1 LYFPHIIRALR
12 RLATPIPLCVVA
24 AAALFVLSDLAF
36 LKASFAVEHQHSGLA
51 AAWFAA
57 VADIL
62 AVGLAYSVLLRIVW
76 RWPWLFCSLLLVGF
90 AILPLP
96 AYFADLFHID
106 LQLVM
111 VGFFQSNPAEELS
124 FIDAPLLARV
134 AGNLSVGVAIA
145 AVSFLRGPTLV
156 GPSRG
161 RRRAWLVGALALVI
175 PIAHGVATHDRLR
188 PLRTY
193 LPFALGYYAYDTI
206 AQSLEFSVRFRHKR
220 DISAGPLA
228 IEPQNRDLHVVV
240 ILGEAERAQSFSL
253 DGYQRDTNPYTAKI
267 PGLVNFTDA
276 WACANLTYLAV
287 PCLLTRATAENHTEL
302 YGRETSIISI
312 YRRLGFFTS
321 WLSTQSDWRFGVR
334 GYQGAREITREAE
347 NRRFGWSGTT
357 EELRA
362 LTDVKT
368 DPKVLLPIL
377 DKAVR
382 TRAATF
388 TVLHSW
394 GSHAPYARDY
404 IGPDQR
410 VFQPACDRPLE
421 QCTPQEV
428 VNAYDNTIVHTDQ
441 FIAAVIEAMRD
452 KNTLL
457 VYVSDH
463 GESVYDDEHG
473 RFVGRPGGTLTHGSS
488 PERYRVLI
496 AEGLRPEQRWIPMM
510 WWASPRF
517 LADPRN
523 AARFAR
529 LVSKQHDK
537 VSHDNLFHSLL
548 DCAGISVAALD
559 RDLSLCREGRV
570 PEYDAFIR
578 RPGAVPSDAV
588 VRAAGSPGAPSPG
601 VADPGLR

>member
-1 LYFPHIIRALR
+1 VPL
-12 RLATPIPLCVVA
+12 PLCLIA
-24 AAALFVLSDLAF
+24 SAALLALSDMAF
-36 LKASFAVEHQHSGLA
+36 LKASFVSERQHAGLA
-51 AAWFAA
+51 AAWFAT

-62 AVGLAYSVLLRIVW
+62 AVGLAYFALFRIAW
-76 RWPWLFCSLLLVGF
+76 RWRWLSSLLLIIGF
-90 AILPLP
+90 ALLPLP
-96 AYFADLFHID
+96 AYFANLFRID

-124 FIDAPLLARV
+124 FIDASLLARV
-134 AGNLSVGVAIA
+134 ACNVSVGVAIA
-145 AVSFLRGPTLV
+145 ALSFLQTPKPLAPRGWRKIL
-156 GPSRG
+156 
-161 RRRAWLVGALALVI
+161 WLATALALAI
-175 PIAHGVATHDRLR
+175 PIAYGATTRDPLR

-193 LPFALGYYAYDTI
+193 LPFALGYYAYDTA
-206 AQSLEFSVRFRHKR
+206 AQTLEFGLRFRHKR
-220 DISAGPLA
+220 DISAGTLV
-228 IEPQNRDLHVVV
+228 IEPQNRDLHVVI

-253 DGYQRDTNPYTAKI
+253 DGYRRNTNPYTAKI
-267 PGLVNFTDA
+267 SGLVNFTNA

-287 PCLLTRATAENHTEL
+287 PCLLTRATAEDHTEL

-347 NRRFGWSGTT
+347 NRRFGWSSTT
-357 EELRA
+357 EEVSA
-362 LTDVKT
+362 LTNVKT
-368 DPKVLLPIL
+368 DPNVLLPLL

-382 TRAATF
+382 THAATF

-394 GSHAPYARDY
+394 GSHAPYHRDY
-404 IGPDQR
+404 IGPEQQ
-410 VFQPACDRPLE
+410 VFQPACDRPLDR
-421 QCTPQEV
+421 CTPQEV

-441 FIAAVIEAMRD
+441 FIARVIQALRD
-452 KNTLL
+452 KNALL

-463 GESVYDDEHG
+463 GESVYDDENG
-473 RFVGRPGGTLTHGSS
+473 RFVGRPDGTLAHGSS
-488 PERYRVLI
+488 PERFRVLI
-496 AEGLRPEQRWIPMM
+496 AQGLRPEQRWIPMM

-517 LADPRN
+517 LSEPRN

-529 LVSKQHDK
+529 LVTKQHDK

-548 DCAGISVAALD
+548 DCAGISAAALD
-559 RDLSLCREGRV
+559 RDLSLCREGQV

-578 RPGAVPSDAV
+578 RPGAVPSEAV

>member
-1 LYFPHIIRALR
+1 MPL
-12 RLATPIPLCVVA
+12 PLCLIA
-24 AAALFVLSDLAF
+24 SAALLALSDMAF
-36 LKASFAVEHQHSGLA
+36 LKASFVSERQHAGLA
-51 AAWFAA
+51 AAWFAT

-62 AVGLAYSVLLRIVW
+62 AVGLAYFALFRIAW
-76 RWPWLFCSLLLVGF
+76 RWRWLSSLLLIIGF
-90 AILPLP
+90 ALLPLP
-96 AYFADLFHID
+96 AYFANLFRID

-124 FIDAPLLARV
+124 FIDASLLARV
-134 AGNLSVGVAIA
+134 ACNVSVGVAIA
-145 AVSFLRGPTLV
+145 ALSFLQTPKPLAPRGWRKIL
-156 GPSRG
+156 
-161 RRRAWLVGALALVI
+161 WLATALALAI
-175 PIAHGVATHDRLR
+175 PIAYGATTRDPLR

-193 LPFALGYYAYDTI
+193 LPFALGYYAYDTA
-206 AQSLEFSVRFRHKR
+206 AQTLEFGLRFRHKR
-220 DISAGPLA
+220 DISAGTLV
-228 IEPQNRDLHVVV
+228 IEPQNRDLHVVI

-253 DGYQRDTNPYTAKI
+253 DGYRRNTNPYTAKI
-267 PGLVNFTDA
+267 SGLVNFTNA

-287 PCLLTRATAENHTEL
+287 PCLLTRATAEDHTEL

-347 NRRFGWSGTT
+347 NRRFGWSSTT
-357 EELRA
+357 EEVSA
-362 LTDVKT
+362 LTNVKT
-368 DPKVLLPIL
+368 DPNVLLPLL

-382 TRAATF
+382 THAATF

-394 GSHAPYARDY
+394 GSHAPYHRDY
-404 IGPDQR
+404 IGPEQQ
-410 VFQPACDRPLE
+410 VFQPACDRPLDR
-421 QCTPQEV
+421 CTPQEV

-441 FIAAVIEAMRD
+441 FIARVIQALRD
-452 KNTLL
+452 KNALL

-463 GESVYDDEHG
+463 GESVYDDENG
-473 RFVGRPGGTLTHGSS
+473 RFVGRPDGTLAHGSS
-488 PERYRVLI
+488 PERFRVLI
-496 AEGLRPEQRWIPMM
+496 AQGLRPEQRWIPMM

-517 LADPRN
+517 LSEPRN

-529 LVSKQHDK
+529 LVTKQHDK

-548 DCAGISVAALD
+548 DCAGISAAALD
-559 RDLSLCREGRV
+559 RDLSLCREGQV

-578 RPGAVPSDAV
+578 RPGAVPSEAV

>member
-1 LYFPHIIRALR
+1 MPL
-12 RLATPIPLCVVA
+12 PLCLIA
-24 AAALFVLSDLAF
+24 SAALLALSDMAF
-36 LKASFAVEHQHSGLA
+36 LKASFVSERQHAGLA
-51 AAWFAA
+51 AAWFAT

-62 AVGLAYSVLLRIVW
+62 AVGLAYFALFRIAW
-76 RWPWLFCSLLLVGF
+76 RWRWLSSLLLIIGF
-90 AILPLP
+90 ALLPLP
-96 AYFADLFHID
+96 AYFANLFRID

-124 FIDAPLLARV
+124 FIDASLLARV
-134 AGNLSVGVAIA
+134 ACNVSVGVAIA
-145 AVSFLRGPTLV
+145 ALSFLQTPKPLA
-156 GPSRG
+156 PRG
-161 RRRAWLVGALALVI
+161 RRKILWLATALALAI
-175 PIAHGVATHDRLR
+175 PIAYGATTRDPLR

-193 LPFALGYYAYDTI
+193 LPFALGYYAYDTA
-206 AQSLEFSVRFRHKR
+206 AQTLEFGLRFRHKR
-220 DISAGPLA
+220 DISAGTLV
-228 IEPQNRDLHVVV
+228 IEPQNRDLHVVI

-253 DGYQRDTNPYTAKI
+253 DGYRRNTNPYTAKI
-267 PGLVNFTDA
+267 SGLVNFTNA

-287 PCLLTRATAENHTEL
+287 PCLLTRATAEDHTEL

-347 NRRFGWSGTT
+347 NRRFGWSSTT
-357 EELRA
+357 EEVSA
-362 LTDVKT
+362 LTNVKT
-368 DPKVLLPIL
+368 DPNVLLPLL

-382 TRAATF
+382 THAATF

-394 GSHAPYARDY
+394 GSHAPYHRDY
-404 IGPDQR
+404 IGPEQQ
-410 VFQPACDRPLE
+410 VFQPACDRPLDR
-421 QCTPQEV
+421 CTPQEV

-441 FIAAVIEAMRD
+441 FIARVIQALRD
-452 KNTLL
+452 KNALL

-463 GESVYDDEHG
+463 GESVYDDENG
-473 RFVGRPGGTLTHGSS
+473 RFVGRPDGTLAHGSS
-488 PERYRVLI
+488 PERFRVLI
-496 AEGLRPEQRWIPMM
+496 AQGLRPEQRWIPMM

-517 LADPRN
+517 LSEPRN

-529 LVSKQHDK
+529 LVTKQHDK

-548 DCAGISVAALD
+548 DCAGISAAALD
-559 RDLSLCREGRV
+559 RDLSLCREGQV

-578 RPGAVPSDAV
+578 RPGAVPSEAV